1 MSPNELNGSEEKEMR
16 FEEAFKKL
24 QEIVNSLE
32 SGQLPLEDLLQ
43 KYEEGKRLLKI
54 CDEKLN
60 QAEQRIIVLS
70 QRENN
75 GVQNKDD

>member
-1 MSPNELNGSEEKEMR
+1 MSQIDKQSGGEKEMR

-32 SGQLPLEDLLQ
+32 SGQMPLEDLLQ
-43 KYEEGKRLLKI
+43 KYEEGRRLLKI

-60 QAEQRIIVLS
+60 EAEQRIIVLS
-70 QRENN
+70 AKQDNGGGAKEN
-75 GVQNKDD
+75 